1 MVPSHERQPNLRLLY
16 PGYCSSTDATS
27 TGHRFVLL
35 ASLCGVGRRHHT
47 VMGTDAP
54 EIGQASA
61 MSATVG
67 ERGVSLSAWVLLR
80 WPYSTGSDCK
90 SHDCLPARSV
100 GTPQMCD
107 TDSPIASPFQC
118 NAALL
123 RADDA
128 RARPSHVLPRYP

>member
-1 MVPSHERQPNLRLLY
+1 MVPSHERQPNVRLLY

-107 TDSPIASPFQC
+107 TDSPIARHLHQS
-118 NAALL
+118 
-123 RADDA
+123 
-128 RARPSHVLPRYP
+128 